1 MRLLPLLWKITENA
15 SVAVDLNF
23 NIQTQ
28 ARLNRAVFVGDL
40 YMTYADLKEYLNQ
53 KAYIVIDRPLGSV
66 HPKHSDI
73 VYPVNYGYIPNT
85 ISGDGEE
92 IDVYLLGV
100 SVPVRDFNCRIIAVI
115 ERLDDNENKLVAVPE
130 GVTFTAEEI
139 KSLTYF
145 QEKYFNTRIIT
156 EV

>member
-1 MRLLPLLWKITENA
+1 M
-15 SVAVDLNF
+15 AVDLNF
-23 NIQTQ
+23 NIKTQ
-28 ARLNRAVFVGDL
+28 ARLSRAVFVGDL
-40 YMTYADLKEYLNQ
+40 YMTYADLKEFLNQ
-53 KAYIVIDRPLGSV
+53 KVYIVIDRPLGSV

-115 ERLDDNENKLVAVPE
+115 ERLDDNENKLVAAPE

-145 QEKYFNTRIIT
+145 QEQYFNTRIIT

>member
-1 MRLLPLLWKITENA
+1 MV
-15 SVAVDLNF
+15 S
-23 NIQTQ
+23 
-28 ARLNRAVFVGDL
+28 
-40 YMTYADLKEYLNQ
+40 LKEYLSRGV
-53 KAYIVIDRPLGSV
+53 YIVIDRPLGSV

-85 ISGDGEE
+85 ISGDKEE

-115 ERLDDNENKLVAVPE
+115 ERLDDNENKLVAAPE

>member
-1 MRLLPLLWKITENA
+1 MV
-15 SVAVDLNF
+15 S
-23 NIQTQ
+23 
-28 ARLNRAVFVGDL
+28 
-40 YMTYADLKEYLNQ
+40 LKEYLSRDV
-53 KAYIVIDRPLGSV
+53 YIVIDRPLGSV

-85 ISGDGEE
+85 ISGDKEE

-115 ERLDDNENKLVAVPE
+115 ERLDDNENKLVAAPE

>member
-1 MRLLPLLWKITENA
+1 MV
-15 SVAVDLNF
+15 S
-23 NIQTQ
+23 
-28 ARLNRAVFVGDL
+28 
-40 YMTYADLKEYLNQ
+40 LKEYLSRDV
-53 KAYIVIDRPLGSV
+53 YIVIDRPLGSV

-115 ERLDDNENKLVAVPE
+115 ERLDDNENKLVAAPG
-130 GVTFTAEEI
+130 GVVFTEEEI
-139 KSLTYF
+139 KSLTFF
-145 QEKYFNTRIIT
+145 QEQYFNTRIIT

>member
-1 MRLLPLLWKITENA
+1 MV
-15 SVAVDLNF
+15 S
-23 NIQTQ
+23 
-28 ARLNRAVFVGDL
+28 
-40 YMTYADLKEYLNQ
+40 LKEYLSRDV
-53 KAYIVIDRPLGSV
+53 YIVIDRPLGSV

-115 ERLDDNENKLVAVPE
+115 ERLDDNENKLVAAPE
-130 GVTFTAEEI
+130 GVVFTEEEI
-139 KSLTYF
+139 KSLTFF
-145 QEKYFNTRIIT
+145 QEQYFNTRIIT